1 MEVIKVGIVGCGRI
15 TEAHLNALS
24 TLRDKFSVSAIF
36 DVDKNRAKYLSD
48 KFGVRAEQNL
58 ENLLN
63 DPKINLISVTVPD
76 GLHYEMVKKALQ
88 SGKNVLVEKP
98 IALASEQAEELIR
111 LSNNNKLFFGV
122 VLQKRLFSIFRKVK
136 KIVECGEIGEV
147 FLVLF
152 QQIWYRDDNYFSSSW
167 HGKKTMDGGLI
178 LNQSIHNIDLL
189 DWIVGP
195 IEKVTAYGG
204 KVAKKGIETEDTVTS
219 LLKIPHGVGN
229 IALTISAY
237 PGNYGDLFEIFGDKG
252 KIIIGTGSFSELTSD
267 EFKSSVKEFKS
278 STLSGYGHK
287 LVYEEVYDKI
297 INGKSV
303 DIDINNVYHSYKVAF
318 GIRESIETGK
328 EVIIGGE

>member
-1 MEVIKVGIVGCGRI
+1 MIKVGIVGCGRI
-15 TEAHLNALS
+15 AEAHLNALS
-24 TLRDKFSVSAIF
+24 TLKAKFTVTAIF
-36 DVDKNRAKYLSD
+36 DVNKDRAKHLSD
-48 KFGVRAEQNL
+48 KFGVNVKQNL

-63 DPKINLISVTVPD
+63 DTEINLISVTVPD
-76 GLHYEMVKKALQ
+76 GLHYEVVKKTLQ

-98 IALASEQAEELIR
+98 VALSLGQAEELIHIAND
-111 LSNNNKLFFGV
+111 NNLFFGV
-122 VLQKRLFSIFRKVK
+122 VLQKRLFNVFRKIK
-136 KIVECGEIGEV
+136 EIVVRGEIGEV

-178 LNQSIHNIDLL
+178 LNQSIHNIDLI

-204 KVAKKGIETEDTVTS
+204 KVAKKKIEMEDTVAS

-237 PGNYGDLFEIFGDKG
+237 PSNYGDLFEIFGDKG
-252 KIIIGTGSFSELTSD
+252 KIVIGTGSFSKLTSNK
-267 EFKSSVKEFKS
+267 FKGDVTELKN

-303 DIDINNVYHSYKVAF
+303 DIDVNNVYHSYKVAF
-318 GIRESIETGK
+318 GIRESLETGK
-328 EVIIGGE
+328 EVIIGGK